1 MRLAVDNIEAMA
13 PQQERDFWTFF
24 ASDIARDDGAVARRH
39 LEAGNPVY
47 VHTAETPA
55 GMIEKRFPNG
65 RRQLVTWDSSGEHV
79 VSELALS

>member
-1 MRLAVDNIEAMA
+1 MRLAVDNIEAMT
-13 PQQERDFWTFF
+13 PQQERDFWKFF